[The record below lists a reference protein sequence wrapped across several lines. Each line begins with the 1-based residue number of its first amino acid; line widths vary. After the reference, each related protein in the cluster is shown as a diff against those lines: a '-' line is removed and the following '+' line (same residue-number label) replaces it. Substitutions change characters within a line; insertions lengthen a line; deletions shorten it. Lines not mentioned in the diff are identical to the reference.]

1 MLFRALKHFEFFEP
15 KTVAEANELLF
26 SYGNKAS
33 VLAGG
38 LSLIHAMKKG
48 DRKPEALVSLQKIE
62 SLNFLSGGRNRD
74 LSIGA
79 LTTFRGIEKS
89 GEVQKN
95 YSVLYHTA
103 RCIGSVEVRRMG
115 TIVGNLCEGTPAS
128 DMATILVAMG
138 AKMRVMRP
146 GGERYVPLDSFCVG
160 SRQTVLEEGEMVQE
174 VVVPSLGDN
183 CFASY
188 ENLARTKPDITKV
201 SAGVLVKRENGICTD
216 ARIALGAV
224 APIIVRVKKA
234 ENVLKGERLTSGV
247 IQEAVRLT
255 GEDDLVRPI
264 SDLRSTAEYR
274 KQMVGILVQRA
285 LTNVLSKMN

>member
-1 MLFRALKHFEFFEP
+1 
-15 KTVAEANELLF
+15 
-26 SYGNKAS
+26 
-33 VLAGG
+33 
-38 LSLIHAMKKG
+38 
-48 DRKPEALVSLQKIE
+48 
-62 SLNFLSGGRNRD
+62 
-74 LSIGA
+74 
-79 LTTFRGIEKS
+79 
-89 GEVQKN
+89 
-95 YSVLYHTA
+95 
-103 RCIGSVEVRRMG
+103 MG

-247 IQEAVRLT
+247 IQEAARLT

-285 LTNVLSKMN
+285 LTNVLTKMN